1 MKRILSALALSTTA
15 ALFAAPAMAD
25 DDARIYEQN
34 KDQYISQAKAG
45 EIAQAHVKGVSVKKV
60 DFDHDNRLGAH
71 FDAEVL
77 ADRGV
82 EYDVSVDARTG
93 KVLKSEVED

>member
-1 MKRILSALALSTTA
+1 MKHILSALVLSTAA

-34 KDQYISQAKAG
+34 KDQYIKAG
-45 EIAQAHVKGVSVKKV
+45 EIAKAHVKGVSVKKV
-60 DFDHDNRLGAH
+60 EFDHDNLLGAH
-71 FDAEVL
+71 FDVEVL
-77 ADRGV
+77 ADRDV

-93 KVLKSEVED
+93 KVLKSKVED